1 MSIWY
6 LTVTKLFFFLPKF
19 GLGNSQPRASSLQSY
34 NNYQLGRVKMY
45 TCFLR
50 DMSPS
55 FQTAAHTASHG
66 SVTHSEVSNIYPPL
80 HIQAHRGSWLY
91 ISSKRMQ
98 WLHVSWRNHLLD
110 SLLQVGIRHAIRYN
124 ELVWRKKE
132 VHKMSP
138 DQGQTKWKMCL
149 MLDTSAFLSRF
160 LEWTGCEQ
168 AVCVSGCDHRW
179 TVLLFLLL
187 SAQHAGPEIVLH
199 SRQPT

>member
-1 MSIWY
+1 MIATCQFVPTTQFSPITWQ
-6 LTVTKLFFFLPKF
+6 LTTWACESFFWDTW
-19 GLGNSQPRASSLQSY
+19 SQPII
-34 NNYQLGRVKMY
+34 
-45 TCFLR
+45 
-50 DMSPS
+50 S

-110 SLLQVGIRHAIRYN
+110 SLLQVGICHAIRYS